1 MQAPELILCN
11 SYLQMGTEMHGDCRS
26 TCLLSSAHCSGQR
39 YLSSYKNDFPHIT
52 RNLWMRRLLYPA
64 CPKCFFLK
72 VRQARSLRSC
82 SCRGLQ
88 VQFCVGPLCFFW
100 RLVSSNCSEDCPARD
115 QEDKCTCSWTV
126 VDLLWQLS
134 GWLHQLPPNRHD
146 TVANLQATPKP
157 VLCSLLQGLKNLGLT
172 AENAFR
178 GLRLVRRAVLH
189 CAVLPVWVPSRSC
202 SGFHG
207 NSLCAFIVS
216 YLQPSLGLTFKETLI
231 KTWHS

>member
-1 MQAPELILCN
+1 MSFRIRRENERLYFLCRNLALLHSSSESLHHLSVDTPGIPGTRMMQAPELILCN

-88 VQFCVGPLCFFW
+88 VQFCVGPLCFF
-100 RLVSSNCSEDCPARD
+100 
-115 QEDKCTCSWTV
+115 
-126 VDLLWQLS
+126 
-134 GWLHQLPPNRHD
+134 
-146 TVANLQATPKP
+146 
-157 VLCSLLQGLKNLGLT
+157 
-172 AENAFR
+172 
-178 GLRLVRRAVLH
+178 
-189 CAVLPVWVPSRSC
+189 
-202 SGFHG
+202 
-207 NSLCAFIVS
+207 
-216 YLQPSLGLTFKETLI
+216 
-231 KTWHS
+231 